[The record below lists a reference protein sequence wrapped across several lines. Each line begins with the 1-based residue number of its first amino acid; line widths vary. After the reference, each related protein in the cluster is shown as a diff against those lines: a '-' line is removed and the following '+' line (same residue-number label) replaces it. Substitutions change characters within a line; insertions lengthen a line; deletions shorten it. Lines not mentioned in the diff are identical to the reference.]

1 MLKHTPFHS
10 RTAPLMQADQWRRWA
25 GYTVASAYEMT
36 HDREYLALR
45 NACVLIDV
53 SPLCKYQ
60 ITGEDSLRFLNR
72 LVTRDVSKCSIGGM
86 LYTPWCNSAG
96 KIIDDGTIAHLGENR
111 YRLTSAE
118 PNLRWLEDNA
128 TGMKVQIEDVCEQV
142 AALALQGPRSRQLL
156 ITLTDAPL
164 AGLKYYRFVN
174 TVIADTPVMIS
185 RTGYTG
191 DLGYELWLSA
201 DRNSTERVW
210 DTLMTAGREF
220 ALQPAGIWA
229 LDVARV
235 EAGLIMLDVDYTP
248 ANKAMIEAQT
258 STPLE
263 LGLNWAV
270 SWNKGNFVGR
280 KALLDER
287 SRGSAIMLMGLEID
301 HAEFERQHHDL
312 GLPVPY
318 PFLAWRAVIPLYANG
333 DQIGYATSGVWS
345 PTLKKYI
352 ALGHLK
358 PPYNAPGSIVTIDL
372 NIDRYRR
379 PFKAKVTGLPFFNP
393 ARKKDT
399 LSTTPP

>member
-1 MLKHTPFHS
+1 MLKKTPFHS
-10 RTAPLMQADQWRRWA
+10 RAAALMQAEQWRRWA

-36 HDREYLALR
+36 HDREYLAIR

-60 ITGEDSLRFLNR
+60 ISGADSLRFLNR
-72 LVTRDVSKCSIGGM
+72 LVTRDVSKCPIGGM
-86 LYTPWCNSAG
+86 VYTPWCDSAG
-96 KIIDDGTIAHLGENR
+96 KVIDDGTIARLGEDR

-128 TGMKVQIEDVCEQV
+128 LGMQVQIEDVTEQI
-142 AALALQGPRSRQLL
+142 AALALQGPRSRELL
-156 ITLTDAPL
+156 MTLVDAPL
-164 AGLKYYRFVN
+164 GGLKYYRFVDA
-174 TVIADTPVMIS
+174 TIAGVPVMIS

-191 DLGYELWLSA
+191 DLGFELWLDA
-201 DRNSTERVW
+201 ERAGAERVW
-210 DTLMTAGREF
+210 DALIAAGHNF

-263 LGLNWAV
+263 LGLDWAV
-270 SWNKGNFVGR
+270 NWGKGSFVGR
-280 KALLDER
+280 KALLAEKQ
-287 SRGSAIMLMGLEID
+287 RGATTTLMGLEID
-301 HAEFERQHHDL
+301 HIEFERQHHAM

-318 PFLAWRAVIPLYANG
+318 PFLAWRAVIPLHAG
-333 DQIGYATSGVWS
+333 SEQVGYATSGVWS

-352 ALGHLK
+352 ALGHLQ
-358 PPYNAPGSIVTIDL
+358 PQYAAPGSVVTIDL
-372 NIDRYRR
+372 DIDRFRR
-379 PFKAKVTGLPFFNP
+379 PFNAKVTRLPFFNP
-393 ARKKDT
+393 PRKK
-399 LSTTPP
+399 L